1 MKKASLIDRKR
12 LVGTFLE
19 MISINSPSFHEGP
32 MGDYLEAKLRPLGF
46 RVIRQKFDA
55 SFNILAL
62 KKGSR
67 KDVRP
72 LILSGHMDTIEPT
85 TGIRY
90 TVRNGVIRSTGD
102 TVLGADDKSAIAQ
115 ILEAVTVI
123 GENDIPHGNIEIVF
137 TSAEERGLHGA
148 KNLDYR
154 KIKGKHALVLDS
166 GGKVGK
172 VVIAAPSHITYEMH
186 VIGKPA
192 HAGIEPEKG
201 INAIRVAAEIIVS
214 VPDGRIDDETTANI
228 GMISGG
234 TATNVVPREVILHGE
249 VRSHNPAVLKSI
261 KSDIFRHAREIARR
275 RYAQVRITEQKEY
288 QAFRIRQNDPFLG
301 FIDDTLLKC
310 GIRPEHVI
318 TGGGS
323 DANIFNA
330 KGIRSMNISTGMQN
344 VHSTHECIEIE
355 DLVIGCRVVLAAI
368 EHATEFTT
376 KKGVRHEKKSA
387 HDGLCSFPLQR
398 CVRSGSCD
406 RGQGRICWRSG

>member
-1 MKKASLIDRKR
+1 MKKASLINRKR

-19 MISINSPSFHEGP
+19 MININSPSFHEGP

-46 RVIRQKFDA
+46 RVIRQKYDA
-55 SFNILAL
+55 SFNIIAF

-85 TGIRY
+85 EGIRY
-90 TVRNGVIRSTGD
+90 TVRNGVIRSTGN

-123 GENDIPHGNIEIVF
+123 GEKDIPHGDMEIVI
-137 TSAEERGLHGA
+137 TSAEERGLHGS

-172 VVIAAPSHITYEMH
+172 VVVAAPSHITYEMY

-201 INAIRVAAEIIVS
+201 INAIRVAAEIIAS

-234 TATNVVPREVILHGE
+234 TATNVVPKEVLIRGE
-249 VRSHNPAVLKSI
+249 VRSHNPATLKSI
-261 KSDIFRHAREIARR
+261 RNSVFLTAKDV
-275 RYAQVRITEQKEY
+275 VRKRGAKLRIQEQKEY
-288 QAFRIRQNDPFLG
+288 RSFRVVPDEPFLA
-301 FIDDTLLKC
+301 FADKVFERC
-310 GIRPEHVI
+310 GVKTEHVI

-323 DANIFNA
+323 DANVFSQQDIIALNL
-330 KGIRSMNISTGMQN
+330 STGMQK
-344 VHSTHECIEIE
+344 VHSHEEFIATE
-355 DLVIGCRVVLAAI
+355 DLMKGALIVYTMVK
-368 EHATEFTT
+368 EFPAFTV
-376 KKGVRHEKKSA
+376 KQRDRKEEGGN
-387 HDGLCSFPLQR
+387 DGDLCAFPFQS
-398 CVRSGSCD
+398 CIRSGSCD
-406 RGQGRICWRSG
+406 QRSGRTCLRAG